1 MRETEIDI
9 TIPNLEALQENDSK
23 AIILCVDDEWL
34 ILRSLTQ
41 QLKKNFGKE
50 YAIEMADNP
59 LNALDL
65 IKEYNQEGL
74 IVPLVISDYMM
85 PQMKGDDFLIKI
97 QELSPNTKKIMLTG
111 QADAEAVGN
120 AVNKADLYR
129 YLSKPWDIYDLIFTV
144 KEGLHSFYME
154 RSLEEKNKELKKAL
168 LFNKIT
174 QLPNEEFLIRKLN
187 DFSENPAL
195 KLALIKIETYSTTTR
210 TFGLAIYQEL
220 LLKLIAILKSHIA
233 ESGDIYHIYEDEIAV
248 LSELSDELLQQ
259 KLTAFKMLLKSE
271 YITVQGVSF
280 QMQLTIVT
288 VSGKSDELFEKAKL
302 AMVKEEKRSEL
313 SGLIFFSEGINDD
326 ILRQNLYWAQK
337 LNQALKNK
345 SLVPYFQGIRD
356 NRTGSVT
363 KFECLAR
370 MVENEKLI
378 YTPDKFIDLAKT
390 TGTVRLI
397 TLVLIDKAL
406 SYFKLNSHSFSLNLT
421 EFDLEHRGFVNWVES
436 KLNFYEIAP
445 ERVTFELLE
454 NVTLNE
460 NSQTK
465 NTLYNLRELGCKIAI
480 DDFGVQ
486 NSNLSRLLDIQPDFI
501 KIDGKFIRNI
511 NKNKKAYLV
520 TAAITELSHRL
531 GAEVIAE
538 YVTDVDVQNTIL
550 SLGIEY
556 SQGFYIMKPSPYTD
570 II

>member
-174 QLPNEEFLIRKLN
+174 QLPNEEFLIRKLHEAK
-187 DFSENPAL
+187 DNPAL

-220 LLKLIAILKSHIA
+220 LSKLIIILKNACSKFVIP
-233 ESGDIYHIYEDEIAV
+233 
-248 LSELSDELLQQ
+248 
-259 KLTAFKMLLKSE
+259 
-271 YITVQGVSF
+271 
-280 QMQLTIVT
+280 
-288 VSGKSDELFEKAKL
+288 
-302 AMVKEEKRSEL
+302 VKIGQS
-313 SGLIFFSEGINDD
+313 
-326 ILRQNLYWAQK
+326 
-337 LNQALKNK
+337 
-345 SLVPYFQGIRD
+345 
-356 NRTGSVT
+356 
-363 KFECLAR
+363 
-370 MVENEKLI
+370 
-378 YTPDKFIDLAKT
+378 
-390 TGTVRLI
+390 
-397 TLVLIDKAL
+397 
-406 SYFKLNSHSFSLNLT
+406 
-421 EFDLEHRGFVNWVES
+421 
-436 KLNFYEIAP
+436 
-445 ERVTFELLE
+445 
-454 NVTLNE
+454 
-460 NSQTK
+460 
-465 NTLYNLRELGCKIAI
+465 
-480 DDFGVQ
+480 
-486 NSNLSRLLDIQPDFI
+486 
-501 KIDGKFIRNI
+501 
-511 NKNKKAYLV
+511 
-520 TAAITELSHRL
+520 
-531 GAEVIAE
+531 
-538 YVTDVDVQNTIL
+538 
-550 SLGIEY
+550 
-556 SQGFYIMKPSPYTD
+556 
-570 II
+570 